1 VRSAIIRRIVDPIGA
16 RVMDDHLPS
25 PPALEP
31 PRFAP
36 RPPEPAA
43 ARRDLERARRAEAA
57 RIAALVQFMLHD
69 KGQAAKD

>member
-1 VRSAIIRRIVDPIGA
+1 
-16 RVMDDHLPS
+16 MDDHLPS

-36 RPPEPAA
+36 RPPGTAP

-57 RIAALVQFMLHD
+57 RITALVQFMLHD
-69 KGQAAKD
+69 SGETAKD

>member
-1 VRSAIIRRIVDPIGA
+1 
-16 RVMDDHLPS
+16 MDDHLPS

-36 RPPEPAA
+36 RPSDPTA

-57 RIAALVQFMLHD
+57 RITALVQYMLHD
-69 KGQAAKD
+69 RGEPAND